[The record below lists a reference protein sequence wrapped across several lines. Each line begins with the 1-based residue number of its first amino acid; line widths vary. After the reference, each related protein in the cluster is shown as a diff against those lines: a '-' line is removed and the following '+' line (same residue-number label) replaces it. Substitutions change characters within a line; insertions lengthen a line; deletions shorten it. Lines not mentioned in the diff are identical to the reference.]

1 MKNGTQVKPVHISKT
16 VDRSVDVSVN
26 PYKEAL
32 TQEVDGHLHEE
43 PSLEMKKCDLA
54 WSILST
60 VIDYTTT
67 KDNGPYVEMNTSN
80 LYNKL
85 QEDEQLISGDS
96 SDQWDERFEEVTCSL
111 HYSHKFDDTNDVS
124 TTYLG
129 SYMAKDEPRTFPVDN
144 HVPFDGRGMSKAY
157 LSNGTPMKL
166 FFDSGASRSYLSKRF
181 YDSNPVLHD
190 MPKFVT
196 TCTGIRIG
204 NGSIVPALFVI
215 PILFMAC
222 GHTFEIFT
230 IVAEIDDDM
239 DLVFGFKNMVE
250 TEGMLNTR
258 TGEYDF
264 IGRSIPIFPQNDL
277 DVRPGEKAYI
287 KVKAPFCDKL
297 SGMICAK
304 FFSRD
309 MVYTLRVKFQDNQGI
324 VQFRNGSNETAQLR
338 KDKAVGIL
346 DLRSIGYFKVGY
358 QKMVNMAESSKTFKM
373 YHYRQI
379 KSEAKTENWSTS
391 DQYMR
396 ITGRYGNE
404 KSRKTQE
411 GETQSELGRKSDPH
425 PWLTEDDPRRHQTDE
440 EILYEKIDLSNS
452 ALSRKERTRLM
463 KMLIKYRDAFSLRD
477 EIGEC
482 PNLKADIKV
491 IDDSPF
497 FVRPFP
503 ISENDKPFM
512 DDQMER
518 LVSLGIL
525 SKNST
530 SHTSPVM
537 LITRKL
543 TKDKRPV
550 VDFRLL
556 NTRILRRNT
565 SIPLMSDVLSILGNS
580 ECEVVSCVDIKDAY
594 HSIRLTEM
602 SKEYCGIL
610 PYFGSPIYRYEVLP
624 MGIACAP
631 QIWMDYI
638 TLILN
643 ELEDKKKYIAIMDD
657 LLIHSTK
664 ADHWKLLEQL
674 LKSMCK
680 NGLRLSPKK
689 CQLFKTNLIYMGNE
703 FTITKRT
710 MTITPLRSRTE
721 AITKIPTPRTPK
733 QCKSFCGVVNYL
745 SLFCPDL
752 QKLLKPIVELTR
764 KERPFIWGDAQEKAF
779 REVKLRLKNP
789 PVLHLPKAEGRFIL
803 YSDTS
808 IEGTGSSLW
817 QIQEGK
823 PKLIGYASKTL
834 PEACSRYSVTEL
846 EMTGL
851 LVNMNLWKN
860 LLKHREFDAA
870 VDHAAV
876 AQIMKAKTEPAT
888 TRIMRLLDR
897 LSAYSFNLYYVKGRD
912 MILSDYLSRHR
923 QKDLDPS
930 ELIPISFC
938 CLKTY
943 RSIIENRIGEEIFCI
958 KTRASA
964 KASGETVGEVHGADK
979 PLDPNYKPEHQS
991 KSKLPS
997 VTGKLSPEKVI
1008 RKPISQTPSRHT
1020 PKRLATPKSVRI
1032 QSEVVS
1038 DVAIPDSNS
1047 TPKRT
1052 PIMVHGGARPKT
1064 PMMVKTPL
1072 APSTRP
1078 PLTPPHTHL
1087 QTPPYVPR
1095 KILSST
1101 PPDIGEKNM
1110 NIHDK
1115 IIKEAEEK
1123 ISGFDKKM
1131 QELEEQNRK
1140 IFHPPPIE
1148 GIDIGG
1154 ADGLEILD
1162 PEIRIPTE
1170 EDFVLPPPLE
1180 SLLDKAKMAY
1190 KFLPKQGDIDRLI
1203 AKINKKV
1210 LRDTNLCVDLR
1221 DLKAAYLTSP
1231 HFRDI
1236 YLYLLQN
1243 RMPLGKG
1250 AAKRLDQNARN
1261 YLILD
1266 GLLFK
1271 ILENGEGNLDT
1282 VLCIPTSKVHILLN
1296 AYHSSILGGH
1306 TGITK
1311 CYHTISQRFYCPNL
1325 AENLRAYIT
1334 GCHVCQLFKKGK
1346 DLKRPYQKR
1355 INLNVPAMTKISMD
1369 IKQMPANKGY
1379 SHILVLLCEVT
1390 NYMVALPLMST
1401 RTPHILDAFQRGY
1414 LAYFGPPTHIIC
1426 DQDPAFTSSLM
1437 EAFVTQLN
1445 IKIVLVS
1452 PTNHQS
1458 LQAEHGIKSLSGLL
1472 VKHLST
1478 VWSWHSVLPYS
1489 MLCYNGYSSPNLNG
1503 YSPYELVFGHKMTL
1517 SHELEI
1523 KVDTVVSGTFKD
1535 YYEKLKKNLQYMG
1548 ERLQKFRSQRLDLLN
1563 KDREYQA
1570 FEVGQIVYMFQA
1582 RGSVVETGSR
1592 KIRCNYIGPL
1602 VIFKAVGPNQFLLM
1616 SLDGLVYPHLIEQSR
1631 LKAGTIW
1638 TTKGNVN
1645 NLADLRKA
1653 LSTGLSIG
1661 AN

>member
-1 MKNGTQVKPVHISKT
+1 MKNGTQVKLVHISQI

-85 QEDEQLISGDS
+85 QEDEQLISGDF

-144 HVPFDGRGMSKAY
+144 HVPFDGRGISKAY
-157 LSNGTPMKL
+157 LLNGTPMKL

-277 DVRPGEKAYI
+277 DVPAGEKAYI

-309 MVYTLRVKFQDNQGI
+309 MVYTLRVKFQDNQGV
-324 VQFRNGSNETAQLR
+324 VQFKNGSNETVPLI

-358 QKMVNMAESSKTFKM
+358 QKMVNMVESSKTFKM
-373 YHYRQI
+373 YHYKQI
-379 KSEAKTENWSTS
+379 KCEVKTENWPTS
-391 DQYMR
+391 DQYLR
-396 ITGRYGNE
+396 ATGRYGSE

-411 GETQSELGRKSDPH
+411 GEKQSELDRKSGPY
-425 PWLTEDDPRRHQTDE
+425 PWLAEDDPRRHQTDE

-452 ALSRKERTRLM
+452 SLSRKERTRLI

-503 ISENDKPFM
+503 ISEHDKPFM

-543 TKDKRPV
+543 TKGKRPV

-610 PYFGSPIYRYEVLP
+610 PYFGSRIYRYEVLP

-638 TLILN
+638 TLILI
-643 ELEDKKKYIAIMDD
+643 ELEDKKKYIAIMND

-664 ADHWKLLEQL
+664 TDHWKLLEQL
-674 LKSMCK
+674 LK
-680 NGLRLSPKK
+680 R
-689 CQLFKTNLIYMGNE
+689 
-703 FTITKRT
+703 
-710 MTITPLRSRTE
+710 
-721 AITKIPTPRTPK
+721 
-733 QCKSFCGVVNYL
+733 
-745 SLFCPDL
+745 
-752 QKLLKPIVELTR
+752 
-764 KERPFIWGDAQEKAF
+764 
-779 REVKLRLKNP
+779 KNP
-789 PVLHLPKAEGRFIL
+789 PVLHLPKADGRFIL

-888 TRIMRLLDR
+888 RR
-897 LSAYSFNLYYVKGRD
+897 KKRD
-912 MILSDYLSRHR
+912 Y
-923 QKDLDPS
+923 
-930 ELIPISFC
+930 
-938 CLKTY
+938 
-943 RSIIENRIGEEIFCI
+943 
-958 KTRASA
+958 
-964 KASGETVGEVHGADK
+964 
-979 PLDPNYKPEHQS
+979 
-991 KSKLPS
+991 
-997 VTGKLSPEKVI
+997 
-1008 RKPISQTPSRHT
+1008 
-1020 PKRLATPKSVRI
+1020 
-1032 QSEVVS
+1032 
-1038 DVAIPDSNS
+1038 
-1047 TPKRT
+1047 
-1052 PIMVHGGARPKT
+1052 
-1064 PMMVKTPL
+1064 
-1072 APSTRP
+1072 
-1078 PLTPPHTHL
+1078 
-1087 QTPPYVPR
+1087 
-1095 KILSST
+1095 
-1101 PPDIGEKNM
+1101 
-1110 NIHDK
+1110 
-1115 IIKEAEEK
+1115 
-1123 ISGFDKKM
+1123 
-1131 QELEEQNRK
+1131 
-1140 IFHPPPIE
+1140 
-1148 GIDIGG
+1148 
-1154 ADGLEILD
+1154 
-1162 PEIRIPTE
+1162 
-1170 EDFVLPPPLE
+1170 
-1180 SLLDKAKMAY
+1180 
-1190 KFLPKQGDIDRLI
+1190 
-1203 AKINKKV
+1203 
-1210 LRDTNLCVDLR
+1210 
-1221 DLKAAYLTSP
+1221 
-1231 HFRDI
+1231 
-1236 YLYLLQN
+1236 
-1243 RMPLGKG
+1243 
-1250 AAKRLDQNARN
+1250 
-1261 YLILD
+1261 
-1266 GLLFK
+1266 
-1271 ILENGEGNLDT
+1271 
-1282 VLCIPTSKVHILLN
+1282 
-1296 AYHSSILGGH
+1296 
-1306 TGITK
+1306 
-1311 CYHTISQRFYCPNL
+1311 
-1325 AENLRAYIT
+1325 
-1334 GCHVCQLFKKGK
+1334 
-1346 DLKRPYQKR
+1346 
-1355 INLNVPAMTKISMD
+1355 
-1369 IKQMPANKGY
+1369 
-1379 SHILVLLCEVT
+1379 
-1390 NYMVALPLMST
+1390 
-1401 RTPHILDAFQRGY
+1401 
-1414 LAYFGPPTHIIC
+1414 
-1426 DQDPAFTSSLM
+1426 
-1437 EAFVTQLN
+1437 
-1445 IKIVLVS
+1445 
-1452 PTNHQS
+1452 
-1458 LQAEHGIKSLSGLL
+1458 
-1472 VKHLST
+1472 
-1478 VWSWHSVLPYS
+1478 
-1489 MLCYNGYSSPNLNG
+1489 
-1503 YSPYELVFGHKMTL
+1503 
-1517 SHELEI
+1517 
-1523 KVDTVVSGTFKD
+1523 
-1535 YYEKLKKNLQYMG
+1535 
-1548 ERLQKFRSQRLDLLN
+1548 
-1563 KDREYQA
+1563 
-1570 FEVGQIVYMFQA
+1570 
-1582 RGSVVETGSR
+1582 
-1592 KIRCNYIGPL
+1592 
-1602 VIFKAVGPNQFLLM
+1602 
-1616 SLDGLVYPHLIEQSR
+1616 
-1631 LKAGTIW
+1631 
-1638 TTKGNVN
+1638 
-1645 NLADLRKA
+1645 
-1653 LSTGLSIG
+1653 
-1661 AN
+1661 

>member
-1 MKNGTQVKPVHISKT
+1 MS
-16 VDRSVDVSVN
+16 
-26 PYKEAL
+26 
-32 TQEVDGHLHEE
+32 QEH
-43 PSLEMKKCDLA
+43 S
-54 WSILST
+54 
-60 VIDYTTT
+60 
-67 KDNGPYVEMNTSN
+67 
-80 LYNKL
+80 
-85 QEDEQLISGDS
+85 QLIIM
-96 SDQWDERFEEVTCSL
+96 F
-111 HYSHKFDDTNDVS
+111 
-124 TTYLG
+124 
-129 SYMAKDEPRTFPVDN
+129 
-144 HVPFDGRGMSKAY
+144 
-157 LSNGTPMKL
+157 
-166 FFDSGASRSYLSKRF
+166 
-181 YDSNPVLHD
+181 
-190 MPKFVT
+190 
-196 TCTGIRIG
+196 
-204 NGSIVPALFVI
+204 
-215 PILFMAC
+215 
-222 GHTFEIFT
+222 
-230 IVAEIDDDM
+230 
-239 DLVFGFKNMVE
+239 
-250 TEGMLNTR
+250 
-258 TGEYDF
+258 
-264 IGRSIPIFPQNDL
+264 
-277 DVRPGEKAYI
+277 
-287 KVKAPFCDKL
+287 
-297 SGMICAK
+297 
-304 FFSRD
+304 
-309 MVYTLRVKFQDNQGI
+309 
-324 VQFRNGSNETAQLR
+324 
-338 KDKAVGIL
+338 
-346 DLRSIGYFKVGY
+346 
-358 QKMVNMAESSKTFKM
+358 
-373 YHYRQI
+373 
-379 KSEAKTENWSTS
+379 
-391 DQYMR
+391 
-396 ITGRYGNE
+396 
-404 KSRKTQE
+404 
-411 GETQSELGRKSDPH
+411 
-425 PWLTEDDPRRHQTDE
+425 
-440 EILYEKIDLSNS
+440 
-452 ALSRKERTRLM
+452 
-463 KMLIKYRDAFSLRD
+463 
-477 EIGEC
+477 
-482 PNLKADIKV
+482 
-491 IDDSPF
+491 
-497 FVRPFP
+497 
-503 ISENDKPFM
+503 
-512 DDQMER
+512 
-518 LVSLGIL
+518 
-525 SKNST
+525 
-530 SHTSPVM
+530 
-537 LITRKL
+537 
-543 TKDKRPV
+543 
-550 VDFRLL
+550 LL
-556 NTRILRRNT
+556 
-565 SIPLMSDVLSILGNS
+565 
-580 ECEVVSCVDIKDAY
+580 
-594 HSIRLTEM
+594 
-602 SKEYCGIL
+602 
-610 PYFGSPIYRYEVLP
+610 
-624 MGIACAP
+624 
-631 QIWMDYI
+631 
-638 TLILN
+638 
-643 ELEDKKKYIAIMDD
+643 
-657 LLIHSTK
+657 
-664 ADHWKLLEQL
+664 
-674 LKSMCK
+674 
-680 NGLRLSPKK
+680 
-689 CQLFKTNLIYMGNE
+689 MGNE

-721 AITKIPTPRTPK
+721 AINKIPTPRTPK

-764 KERPFIWGDAQEKAF
+764 KGRPFIWGDAQEKAF

-789 PVLHLPKAEGRFIL
+789 PVLYLPKADGRFIL

-846 EMTGL
+846 EMIGL

-923 QKDLDPS
+923 HKDLDPS

-943 RSIIENRIGEEIFCI
+943 RSIIDDRIGEEIFCI

-1032 QSEVVS
+1032 QSEVVR

-1101 PPDIGEKNM
+1101 PPDIGEKNV

-1123 ISGFDKKM
+1123 MSGFDKKM

-1140 IFHPPPIE
+1140 IFHLPPIE

-1203 AKINKKV
+1203 ANINKKV

-1236 YLYLLQN
+1236 YLYLLHN
-1243 RMPLGKG
+1243 RMPLEKG

-1261 YLILD
+1261 YLTLD

-1296 AYHSSILGGH
+1296 VYHSSILGGH

-1452 PTNHQS
+1452 LTNHQS

-1472 VKHLST
+1472 VKHLPT

-1616 SLDGLVYPHLIEQSR
+1616 SLDGLVYPRLIEQSR

>member
-1 MKNGTQVKPVHISKT
+1 MG
-16 VDRSVDVSVN
+16 RSVDVSVN

-43 PSLEMKKCDLA
+43 PSLEMKKCDLT

-60 VIDYTTT
+60 VIDYATT

-277 DVRPGEKAYI
+277 DVLAGEKAYI

-358 QKMVNMAESSKTFKM
+358 QKMVNMAESSKNFKM

-396 ITGRYGNE
+396 VTGRYGNE
-404 KSRKTQE
+404 KIRKTQE
-411 GETQSELGRKSDPH
+411 SEKHSELGRKSDPY

-452 ALSRKERTRLM
+452 TLSRKERTRLM

-721 AITKIPTPRTPK
+721 AINKIPTARTPK

-764 KERPFIWGDAQEKAF
+764 KGRPFIWGDAQEKAF

-789 PVLHLPKAEGRFIL
+789 PVLHLPKADGRFIL

-943 RSIIENRIGEEIFCI
+943 RSIIDNRIGEEIFCI

-1008 RKPISQTPSRHT
+1008 RKPIS
-1020 PKRLATPKSVRI
+1020 
-1032 QSEVVS
+1032 
-1038 DVAIPDSNS
+1038 
-1047 TPKRT
+1047 
-1052 PIMVHGGARPKT
+1052 
-1064 PMMVKTPL
+1064 
-1072 APSTRP
+1072 
-1078 PLTPPHTHL
+1078 
-1087 QTPPYVPR
+1087 
-1095 KILSST
+1095 
-1101 PPDIGEKNM
+1101 
-1110 NIHDK
+1110 
-1115 IIKEAEEK
+1115 
-1123 ISGFDKKM
+1123 
-1131 QELEEQNRK
+1131 
-1140 IFHPPPIE
+1140 
-1148 GIDIGG
+1148 
-1154 ADGLEILD
+1154 
-1162 PEIRIPTE
+1162 
-1170 EDFVLPPPLE
+1170 
-1180 SLLDKAKMAY
+1180 
-1190 KFLPKQGDIDRLI
+1190 
-1203 AKINKKV
+1203 
-1210 LRDTNLCVDLR
+1210 
-1221 DLKAAYLTSP
+1221 
-1231 HFRDI
+1231 
-1236 YLYLLQN
+1236 
-1243 RMPLGKG
+1243 
-1250 AAKRLDQNARN
+1250 
-1261 YLILD
+1261 
-1266 GLLFK
+1266 
-1271 ILENGEGNLDT
+1271 
-1282 VLCIPTSKVHILLN
+1282 
-1296 AYHSSILGGH
+1296 
-1306 TGITK
+1306 
-1311 CYHTISQRFYCPNL
+1311 
-1325 AENLRAYIT
+1325 
-1334 GCHVCQLFKKGK
+1334 
-1346 DLKRPYQKR
+1346 
-1355 INLNVPAMTKISMD
+1355 
-1369 IKQMPANKGY
+1369 
-1379 SHILVLLCEVT
+1379 
-1390 NYMVALPLMST
+1390 
-1401 RTPHILDAFQRGY
+1401 
-1414 LAYFGPPTHIIC
+1414 
-1426 DQDPAFTSSLM
+1426 
-1437 EAFVTQLN
+1437 
-1445 IKIVLVS
+1445 
-1452 PTNHQS
+1452 
-1458 LQAEHGIKSLSGLL
+1458 
-1472 VKHLST
+1472 
-1478 VWSWHSVLPYS
+1478 
-1489 MLCYNGYSSPNLNG
+1489 
-1503 YSPYELVFGHKMTL
+1503 
-1517 SHELEI
+1517 
-1523 KVDTVVSGTFKD
+1523 
-1535 YYEKLKKNLQYMG
+1535 
-1548 ERLQKFRSQRLDLLN
+1548 
-1563 KDREYQA
+1563 
-1570 FEVGQIVYMFQA
+1570 
-1582 RGSVVETGSR
+1582 
-1592 KIRCNYIGPL
+1592 
-1602 VIFKAVGPNQFLLM
+1602 
-1616 SLDGLVYPHLIEQSR
+1616 
-1631 LKAGTIW
+1631 
-1638 TTKGNVN
+1638 
-1645 NLADLRKA
+1645 
-1653 LSTGLSIG
+1653 
-1661 AN
+1661 